1 MGQKEITMARDMR
14 VGQKDGEGDTNES
27 ERYHYGKGYTS
38 GTERC
43 HYGDGSPWR
52 CNRKTMDRIL
62 LRRGDTNGIDD

>member
-1 MGQKEITMARDMR
+1 MGQKDITMARDMR

-52 CNRKTMDRIL
+52 
-62 LRRGDTNGIDD
+62 